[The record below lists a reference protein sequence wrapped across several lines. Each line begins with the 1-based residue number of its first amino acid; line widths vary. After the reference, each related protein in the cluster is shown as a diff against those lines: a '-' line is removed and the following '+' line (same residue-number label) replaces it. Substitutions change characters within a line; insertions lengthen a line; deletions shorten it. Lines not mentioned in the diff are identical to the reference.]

1 MLGVNG
7 PQLLLVPALTL
18 SPNGLRALEG
28 SAPAVPPCLSA
39 FVIQLTSVHAG
50 LSAVRCPSC
59 LFETRALSPPATS
72 HARINA
78 LYYSLT
84 PTSRLLPLTPLCKTQ
99 NHTPPPEHSPSH
111 CTPSC
116 RGLASSAPCSPPLT
130 DSFALGLTGDGAL
143 RLTRLRAVGDG
154 CPSASSPPLCGILK
168 TLWV

>member
-28 SAPAVPPCLSA
+28 SAPAVP
-39 FVIQLTSVHAG
+39 
-50 LSAVRCPSC
+50 SAVRCPSC
-59 LFETRALSPPATS
+59 LFETRALSPPATC